1 MIQKII
7 SMFIITVCVVSA
19 DDKTDTVKKML
30 SDECSTKGNCGYKPT
45 HPDALKSIPTV
56 ERKLTRGINSL
67 PSSADLSKDMPPVQQ
82 QDGFKCVAWST
93 TYYLRTYLEKKA
105 RNWNYYHFEG
115 TASTDK
121 LFSPIFVYNQ
131 INNGEDGGAAIS
143 DALNVLVKKG
153 AALWR
158 YMPAFQG
165 ITSDVK
171 PSPEI
176 FKHASKYKAKE
187 FKRIKASDLN
197 SIKAELA
204 SGNPLVF
211 GMAVDSGFRSGLMFK
226 PDAEPYDKPSG
237 DPLGGHAMTLVGY
250 DDDKKGPNGAVGAFK
265 IINSW
270 GPNWANE
277 GYGWITYR
285 MFIRAQPEV
294 YTLYLNKIEKLEE
307 DYSQE
312 EQDGLRLKIVNPKSA
327 QASSGTYSD
336 RIIVSWTAVPGMTK
350 YVLFKKDL
358 SDQNSIWERA
368 GDSESDNFTDTNIEP
383 DRVYKY
389 KIFTSLAK
397 DGKNLMDNEETAP
410 EVQGYAKSGSS
421 PSKAVPAKVTG
432 LTPEAGYISTTSSW
446 QMTLFWN
453 KMHIASK
460 YEIGRFSGNKLNIIG
475 STTDN
480 QFLDKSPGKLSE
492 ARYVVRALNSN
503 GAGDW
508 SDAVFI
514 PADEEEEELAA
525 PSGLK
530 ASSNLKDKIELKWN
544 PVKGASYYTVKR
556 THSKSK
562 EKKEFR
568 TESSLYTDSDT
579 APGRIYHYS
588 VSAGKGSE
596 KTKYSENVT
605 GRTVKEKTV
614 KDEQNEKNEFE
625 DFINFLLSKI
635 RSSDSGAQSKFAKM
649 LTLKKE
655 ETLVEFLSGSW
666 SGKLWTG
673 GKNTQNFQIKITM
686 DEKKFDAEF
695 IQGKTVRKIRGTVIK
710 GADFIEADGFKMQKV
725 FDQTAEVTIH
735 SNKIYPTSLELN
747 FTKE

>member
-7 SMFIITVCVVSA
+7 SIFIITACVVSA

-45 HPDALKSIPTV
+45 HPDALKGIPIV
-56 ERKLTRGINSL
+56 ERKLTRGMNSL

-158 YMPAFQG
+158 YMPAYSG

-226 PDAEPYDKPSG
+226 PDAEPYDKSSG

-270 GPNWANE
+270 GPDWANE

-294 YTLYLNKIEKLEE
+294 YALYLNKIEKLEE

-358 SDQNSIWERA
+358 SDQNSTWERA
-368 GDSESDNFTDTNIEP
+368 GDAESDHFTDTNIEP

-421 PSKAVPAKVTG
+421 PSAAVPAKVSG
-432 LTPEAGYISTTSSW
+432 LTAEPDFSYDTNSM
-446 QMTLFWN
+446 QMTLVWN
-453 KMHIASK
+453 KMHNTAK
-460 YEIGRFSGNKLNIIG
+460 YEIARFSGNKLNIIG
-475 STTDN
+475 SSKEN
-480 QFLDKSPGKLSE
+480 KFIDKSPGNLSE
-492 ARYVVRALNSN
+492 AKYSVRALNSN
-503 GAGDW
+503 GSGDW

-514 PADEEEEELAA
+514 PSYEEEGLIA

-568 TESSLYTDSDT
+568 VESSLYTDSDT
-579 APGRIYHYS
+579 VPGRIYHYS

-596 KTKYSENVT
+596 KTKYSDNVT
-605 GRTVKEKTV
+605 GRTVKTQTEK
-614 KDEQNEKNEFE
+614 EEKNEFD
-625 DFINFLLSKI
+625 DFVNSILSII
-635 RSSDSGAQSKFAKM
+635 RGSDSKAQSKFSKM
-649 LTLKKE
+649 LSLKKE
-655 ETLVEFLSGSW
+655 ETLAEFLSGNW
-666 SGKLWTG
+666 SGKQWTG
-673 GKNTQNFQIKITM
+673 GKNSQSFQIKITM

-695 IQGKTVRKIRGTVIK
+695 IQGKTVRKISGTVIK

-747 FTKE
+747 FTKD